1 MFLPAQPL
9 PHPLNTKNV
18 PFMVRSSCSA
28 GPMAFLTQQ
37 NTKNATHGRV
47 FHVCVLPP
55 PAQPAEFVP
64 PAATRHL
71 RAPSPPP
78 SSRTPERDHKVAF
91 WCLSAQPSTFYH
103 PGMKNATTE
112 LCSSCLGGFPYPRH
126 PFHYPLRPRHEHTTP
141 ASRSL
146 CLGCPTT
153 LPTPT
158 TTQTHLW
165 SRSLGLGVSL
175 PFSPPST
182 TQTRR
187 TRPCGRVLRVWVV
200 FHTPYMNTRPPVS
213 HSSCLGCPTTLPT
226 THYHPDTKNATTGS
240 RFSFLGCPFT
250 FPSTLYWGVSL
261 YVWVV
266 LTQT

>member
-1 MFLPAQPL
+1 
-9 PHPLNTKNV
+9 
-18 PFMVRSSCSA
+18 
-28 GPMAFLTQQ
+28 MAFLTQQ

-103 PGMKNATTE
+103 PGTKNATTGS
-112 LCSSCLGGFPYPRH
+112 CSSCLGGFPYPRH
-126 PFHYPLRPRHEHTTP
+126 PFHYPLQPRHEKRDLCRFPYPRHEHATPASRSLCLGCPTTLP
-141 ASRSL
+141 TPHYHPDPKNATLWSRFSCLGRFPYPRHEHVTAASRSL

-158 TTQTHLW
+158 TTQT
-165 SRSLGLGVSL
+165 
-175 PFSPPST
+175 
-182 TQTRR
+182 QR
-187 TRPCGRVLRVWVV
+187 TRPCGRVFRVWVV
-200 FHTPYMNTRPPVS
+200 SHTPDMNTRPQRRVLHVWGVP
-213 HSSCLGCPTTLPT
+213 PPFPLPT
-226 THYHPDTKNATTGS
+226 TT
-240 RFSFLGCPFT
+240 
-250 FPSTLYWGVSL
+250 
-261 YVWVV
+261 
-266 LTQT
+266 